1 MKTIQPLLLFL
12 LGLLIILSSCRS
24 ENDLSIDP
32 PTEEALTANSNVA
45 LLMMKTALNDG
56 SADNII
62 DSANCLSVQ
71 LPVTITVNGTTIIID
86 NEDGYQEVED
96 IIDSFDDDIDSIIIS
111 YPIVVIL
118 EDYSTVT
125 VNSDTELAG
134 LASTCAGENEFD
146 DDIECIDFQYP
157 ITASVFNINNDVIN
171 TITINN
177 DSDMYNFIDDLDQFT
192 AVTINFPIVLLLAD
206 GTTQNVS
213 TIQELENAIEAAED
227 TCDEDDDYDYDDD
240 DCDLCTTNDL
250 DNIFASCTDWEVS
263 DLERNDNDLTD
274 NYNGYLFTFNND
286 GSITV
291 VQGATTWNGTWIAS
305 DTGNNITLTINL
317 NGLPD
322 LNNTWILVEIEQE
335 PGEAD
340 FDLRLGEDRLRFR
353 SDC

>member
-1 MKTIQPLLLFL
+1 MKTFKPLLFLL
-12 LGLLIILSSCRS
+12 LGLLIIFTSCRS

-32 PTEEALTANSNVA
+32 PAEEALTANSAVA
-45 LLMMKTALNDG
+45 LLLLKTALNDG
-56 SADNII
+56 SSDNII

-71 LPVTITVNGTTIIID
+71 LPVTLTVNGTTLIVN
-86 NEDGYQEVED
+86 NEDGYQEIED
-96 IIDSFDDDIDSIIIS
+96 IIDSFNDDIDSIVIS
-111 YPIVVIL
+111 YPIVVVL

-125 VNSDTELAG
+125 VNSDTELRA
-134 LASTCAGENEFD
+134 LASNCAGENEND

-177 DSDMYNFIDDLDQFT
+177 DNDMYDFIDDLDQFT
-192 AVTINFPIVLLLAD
+192 AVTINFPIALLLAD

-240 DCDLCTTNDL
+240 DCDFCTTNDL
-250 DNIFASCTDWEVS
+250 DSLFATCTDWEVS
-263 DLERNDNDLTD
+263 ELERNDTDLTD
-274 NYNGYLFTFNND
+274 SYDGYLFSFNND
-286 GSITV
+286 GTLTV
-291 VQGATTWNGTWIAS
+291 VDGTATWNGTWTAS
-305 DTGNNITLTINL
+305 GTGNNITVTINL

-322 LNNTWILVEIEQE
+322 FNTTWNLVEIEQE
-335 PGEAD
+335 PGEAN
-340 FDLRLGEDRLRFR
+340 FDLQLGDDELSFL

>member
-1 MKTIQPLLLFL
+1 MKTFKPLLFLL
-12 LGLLIILSSCRS
+12 LGLLIIFTSCRS

-32 PTEEALTANSNVA
+32 PAEEALTANSAVA
-45 LLMMKTALNDG
+45 LLLLKTALNDG
-56 SADNII
+56 SSDNII

-71 LPVTITVNGTTIIID
+71 LPVTLTVNGTTLIVN
-86 NEDGYQEVED
+86 NEDGYQEIED
-96 IIDSFDDDIDSIIIS
+96 IIDSFNDDIDSIVIS

-125 VNSDTELAG
+125 VNSDTELRA
-134 LASTCAGENEFD
+134 LASNCAGENEND

-177 DSDMYNFIDDLDQFT
+177 DNDMYDFIDDLDQFT
-192 AVTINFPIVLLLAD
+192 AVTINFPIALLLAD

-240 DCDLCTTNDL
+240 DCDFCTTNDL
-250 DNIFASCTDWEVS
+250 DSLFATCTDWEVS
-263 DLERNDNDLTD
+263 ELERNDTDLTD
-274 NYNGYLFTFNND
+274 SYDGYLFSFNND
-286 GSITV
+286 GTLTV
-291 VQGATTWNGTWIAS
+291 VDGTATWNGTWTAS
-305 DTGNNITLTINL
+305 GTGNNITVTINL

-322 LNNTWILVEIEQE
+322 FNTTWNLVEIEQE
-335 PGEAD
+335 PGEAN
-340 FDLRLGEDRLRFR
+340 FDLQLGDDELSFL

>member
-1 MKTIQPLLLFL
+1 MKIIKPSLLFF
-12 LGLLIILSSCRS
+12 LGLLIIFSSCRS

-32 PTEEALTANSNVA
+32 PTEEALTTNSAVA
-45 LLMMKTALNDG
+45 LLMMKTASNDG
-56 SADNII
+56 SSDNII

-71 LPVTITVNGTTIIID
+71 LPVTVTVNGTTLIIT
-86 NEDGYQEVED
+86 NEDDYQEIED
-96 IIDSFDDDIDSIIIS
+96 IIDMFNDDVDTITLS
-111 YPIVVIL
+111 YPIVVVL
-118 EDYSTVT
+118 EDYTAVT
-125 VNSDTELAG
+125 VNSDIELTA

-177 DSDMYNFIDDLDQFT
+177 DSDMYEFLDDLDQFT

-206 GTTQNVS
+206 GTTQNTS

-240 DCDLCTTNDL
+240 DCDFCTTNDL
-250 DNIFASCTDWEVS
+250 DTLFATCTDWEV
-263 DLERNDNDLTD
+263 DELERNDNDLTD
-274 NYNGYLFTFNND
+274 NYNAYLFTFNND
-286 GSITV
+286 GTITV
-291 VQGATTWNGTWIAS
+291 VQGTNTWNGIWNAS
-305 DTGNNITLTINL
+305 GTGNNITLTISV

-322 LNNTWILVEIEQE
+322 FNNTWNLIEIEQE

-340 FDLRLGEDRLRFR
+340 FDLQLGEDSLSFQ

>member
-1 MKTIQPLLLFL
+1 MKIIKPSLLFF
-12 LGLLIILSSCRS
+12 LGLLIIFSSCRS

-32 PTEEALTANSNVA
+32 PTEEALTTNSAVA
-45 LLMMKTALNDG
+45 LLMMKTASNDG
-56 SADNII
+56 SSDNII

-71 LPVTITVNGTTIIID
+71 LPVTVTVNGTTLIIT
-86 NEDGYQEVED
+86 NEDDYQEIED
-96 IIDSFDDDIDSIIIS
+96 IIDMFNDDVDTITLS
-111 YPIVVIL
+111 YPIVVVL
-118 EDYSTVT
+118 EDYTTVT
-125 VNSDTELAG
+125 VNSDIELTA

-177 DSDMYNFIDDLDQFT
+177 DSDMYEFLDDLDQFT

-206 GTTQNVS
+206 GTTQNTS

-240 DCDLCTTNDL
+240 DCDFCTTNDL
-250 DNIFASCTDWEVS
+250 DTLFATCTDWEV
-263 DLERNDNDLTD
+263 DELERNDNDLTD
-274 NYNGYLFTFNND
+274 NYNAYLFTFNND
-286 GSITV
+286 GTITV
-291 VQGATTWNGTWIAS
+291 VQGTNTWNGIWNAS
-305 DTGNNITLTINL
+305 GTGNNITLTISV

-322 LNNTWILVEIEQE
+322 FNNTWNLIEIEQE

-340 FDLRLGEDRLRFR
+340 FDLQLGEDSLSFQ

>member
-1 MKTIQPLLLFL
+1 MKIIKPSLLFF
-12 LGLLIILSSCRS
+12 LGLLIIFSSCRS

-32 PTEEALTANSNVA
+32 PTEEALTTNSAVA
-45 LLMMKTALNDG
+45 LLMMKTASNDG
-56 SADNII
+56 SSDNII

-71 LPVTITVNGTTIIID
+71 LPVTVTVNGTTLIIT
-86 NEDGYQEVED
+86 NEEDYQEIED
-96 IIDSFDDDIDSIIIS
+96 IIDMFNDDVDTITLS

-118 EDYSTVT
+118 EDYTAVT
-125 VNSDTELAG
+125 VNSDIELTA

-177 DSDMYNFIDDLDQFT
+177 DSDMYEFLDDLDQFT

-206 GTTQNVS
+206 GTTQNTS

-240 DCDLCTTNDL
+240 DCDFCTTNDL
-250 DNIFASCTDWEVS
+250 DTLFATCTDWEV
-263 DLERNDNDLTD
+263 DELERNDNDLTD
-274 NYNGYLFTFNND
+274 NYNAYLFTFNND
-286 GSITV
+286 GTITV
-291 VQGATTWNGTWIAS
+291 VQGTNTWNGIWNAS
-305 DTGNNITLTINL
+305 GTGNNITLTISV

-322 LNNTWILVEIEQE
+322 FNNTWNLIEIEQE

-340 FDLRLGEDRLRFR
+340 FDLQLGEDSLSFQ